1 MLSMSGHSKW
11 ATIRRKKGKA
21 DAERGKVFTRHI
33 KEITIA
39 AREGGGDPDGNPRLR
54 SAIAA
59 AKASNM
65 PADNIKRAVQKGTG
79 ELPGVTYESV
89 TYEGYGPGGVA
100 IYMEVMTDNKNRV
113 VAEIRHILSKYGGN
127 LGANGCVAWMFE
139 KKGIVTVELDAS
151 DEDTLMEI
159 ATEAGAEDIATDS
172 GSYEIIAAPND
183 IDAVRSKLQARNVP
197 MVSAEVTMR
206 PTSTVKLDSESQANS
221 MLKMYE
227 LLDDNEDVQKVY
239 ANFDI
244 DESILEKL
252 A

>member
-1 MLSMSGHSKW
+1 MSGHSKW
-11 ATIRRKKGKA
+11 ATIKRKKGKL
-21 DAERGKVFTRHI
+21 DAERGKIFTRHI

-54 SAIAA
+54 SAILA

-65 PADNIKRAVQKGTG
+65 PADNIKRAIQKGTG
-79 ELPGVTYESV
+79 ELPGVSYESI

-100 IYMEVMTDNKNRV
+100 IYMEVFTDNKNRV
-113 VAEIRHILSKYGGN
+113 VSEIRHILSKYGGN
-127 LGANGCVAWMFE
+127 LGANGCVSWMFE
-139 KKGIVTVELDAS
+139 KKGIVTVELDVVS
-151 DEDTLMEI
+151 EDTLMEV
-159 ATEAGAEDIATDS
+159 ATEAGAEDILTES
-172 GSYEIIAAPND
+172 GSYEIITDQTN
-183 IDAVRSKLQARNVP
+183 IDSVTSALEAKGIP

-206 PTSTVKLDSESQANS
+206 PTTTVKLDVESQAGS

-227 LLDDNEDVQKVY
+227 LLEENDDVQKVY

-244 DESILEKL
+244 DEAILEKL

>member
-1 MLSMSGHSKW
+1 MSGHSKW

-33 KEITIA
+33 KEITVA
-39 AREGGGDPDGNPRLR
+39 AREGGGDPEGNPRLR
-54 SAIAA
+54 TAIAA
-59 AKASNM
+59 AKTSNM
-65 PADNIKRAVQKGTG
+65 PADNIKRAIQKGTG
-79 ELPGVTYESV
+79 ELPGVSYESV

-100 IYMEVMTDNKNRV
+100 IFMEVFTDNKNRI

-139 KKGIVTVELDAS
+139 KKGIVTVELEAA
-151 DEDTLMEI
+151 DEDTVMEV
-159 ATEAGAEDIATDS
+159 ATDAGAEDILTDS
-172 GSYEIIAAPND
+172 GSYEIITDPAD
-183 IDAVRSKLQARNVP
+183 IYSVSSALEGKSIP

-206 PTSTVKLDSESQANS
+206 PTNTVKLETESQANS

-227 LLDDNEDVQKVY
+227 LLEENDDIQKVY